1 MQAESLSHGDANPL
15 QRTAKWFS
23 DRCGCLTASRAADA
37 LAISA
42 KTGKPLKSRLDLI
55 DTLIAERAT
64 GVAQSSGTTWAMQW
78 GIDHEVEAREAYEA
92 ATGEMVDL
100 VGFIPHPDI
109 PWFGASPDGL
119 VGSDGLVE
127 IKCPQT
133 VTHLRRIAAGVPA
146 PEYLLQMDVQ
156 LICTGRKWCDYVDYD
171 PRLEA
176 KNPELTLFIRRYE
189 PAPEHLAGTLEAC
202 RVFLAE
208 VDSQYRKL
216 MNLGERRE
224 QNV

>member
-42 KTGKPLKSRLDLI
+42 KTGKPLKSRQDLI

-78 GIDHEVEAREAYEA
+78 GIDHEAEAREAYEA

-133 VTHLRRIAAGVPA
+133 VTHLRRGGRSPGSRVPPA
-146 PEYLLQMDVQ
+146 D
-156 LICTGRKWCDYVDYD
+156 GRAVNLYWQEMV
-171 PRLEA
+171 RL
-176 KNPELTLFIRRYE
+176 
-189 PAPEHLAGTLEAC
+189 C
-202 RVFLAE
+202 
-208 VDSQYRKL
+208 
-216 MNLGERRE
+216 
-224 QNV
+224 